1 MNDEKEI
8 NKMNNEKYEENE
20 TMATEAMTSSNEET
34 EDISDTG
41 AISNMF
47 ILWSVYFM
55 NGNKDQIDE
64 MNKKF
69 EGDGNDSLLAFFNI
83 IVQTKLNIVG
93 VKIKFNN
100 ISKIIFYLCSGG
112 HPGFLQIIVKEF
124 LMKLKELY
132 NLEEERE
139 ISPLD
144 FAYAYF
150 KEFPIVSNNME
161 EWEKK
166 WHEQKISRGEY
177 VHIFGKDE
185 IPPDNKV
192 DTVEYWRELINSIE

>member
-1 MNDEKEI
+1 
-8 NKMNNEKYEENE
+8 MNNKKYEENE
-20 TMATEAMTSSNEET
+20 TMATEVMTSSNEET
-34 EDISDTG
+34 ENISDTE
-41 AISNMF
+41 AISKMF
-47 ILWSVYFM
+47 IMWSICLI

-69 EGDGNDSLLAFFNI
+69 EDDGNDSLLAFFNI

-100 ISKIIFYLCSGG
+100 ISKIIFHLCSGG

-144 FAYAYF
+144 FAYVYPN
-150 KEFPIVSNNME
+150 ELPIVSNNMK

-166 WHEQKISRGEY
+166 WGEQKITRDKAI
-177 VHIFGKDE
+177 HIFGKDE

>member
-1 MNDEKEI
+1 
-8 NKMNNEKYEENE
+8 MNNKKYEENE
-20 TMATEAMTSSNEET
+20 TMATEVMTSSNEET
-34 EDISDTG
+34 ENISDTE
-41 AISNMF
+41 AISKMF
-47 ILWSVYFM
+47 IMWSICLM

-69 EGDGNDSLLAFFNI
+69 EDDGNDSLLAFFNI

-100 ISKIIFYLCSGG
+100 ISKIIFNLCSGG

-144 FAYAYF
+144 FAYVYPN
-150 KEFPIVSNNME
+150 EFPIVSNNMK

-166 WHEQKISRGEY
+166 WHEQKITRDKAI
-177 VHIFGKDE
+177 HIFGKDE

>member
-1 MNDEKEI
+1 
-8 NKMNNEKYEENE
+8 MNNKKYEEN
-20 TMATEAMTSSNEET
+20 
-34 EDISDTG
+34 ISDTE
-41 AISNMF
+41 AVSKMF
-47 ILWSVYFM
+47 ILWSIYFM
-55 NGNKDQIDE
+55 SGNKDQIDE

-69 EGDGNDSLLAFFNI
+69 EDDGNDHPLAFFNV
-83 IVQTKLNIVG
+83 IVQTKLNIAG

-100 ISKIIFYLCSGG
+100 ISKIIFHLCSGG
-112 HPGFLQIIVKEF
+112 NPGFLQIIVKEF

-144 FAYAYF
+144 FAYVYPN
-150 KEFPIVSNNME
+150 EFPIVSNNVK

-166 WHEQKISRGEY
+166 WGEQKITRDKAIY
-177 VHIFGKDE
+177 ILGKDE

-192 DTVEYWRELINSIE
+192 DTVEYWKELINSIE